1 MKTLS
6 ILLVLRVFELDNTG
20 GGAVYFCVYSTGN
33 PTQIQRRPPTPPLVR
48 QHKDRNEG
56 DKLHAVIEVR
66 IPFIAFTHF
75 LFRPEAAYITPSF
88 RPTLFQL

>member
-1 MKTLS
+1 MSPFIHDAMPYQVEFYNTITLP
-6 ILLVLRVFELDNTG
+6 IENELDNTG
-20 GGAVYFCVYSTGN
+20 GGAVCR
-33 PTQIQRRPPTPPLVR
+33 QPTPPLVR

-66 IPFIAFTHF
+66 MPFVAFTHF